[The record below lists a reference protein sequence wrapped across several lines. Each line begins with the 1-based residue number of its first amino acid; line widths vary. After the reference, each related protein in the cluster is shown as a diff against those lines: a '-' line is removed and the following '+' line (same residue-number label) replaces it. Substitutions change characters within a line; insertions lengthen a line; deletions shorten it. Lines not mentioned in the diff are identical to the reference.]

1 MSQHL
6 LPEHWA
12 PSSHLARTRKDTE
25 TEADRDRETWK
36 RTQRAKQAAE
46 VVTYS
51 HVISL
56 RAQNPEER
64 NRDPRERPR
73 VTQRP
78 RAPSPELLK
87 QTRDQGC
94 GSPASLPLSLPSSH
108 SSVSSPSCASST
120 HPKQNSLGPGSLCP
134 RTGSQPPPCS
144 SWLCVC
150 VCVCACVCACA
161 HASECSSVHVLPSVC
176 YSWPVPTIALG
187 PPRAMGIH
195 TDTNTHTHT
204 LREHT
209 GAQAQRGQTQ
219 PHAETDTQG
228 HRRTYTSPL
237 THTLL
242 STFSLAQIM
251 YTFIDMPH
259 SQPHSF
265 TPGNMPSVSLSL
277 HIYTQGQKIHHAY
290 SKCHLLKFPQPAIR
304 PSATPEGFPTRHPQ
318 GKT

>member
-120 HPKQNSLGPGSLCP
+120 HPKPVLDESSLQRFVCRASEVTLPLAPGSAVPVAAPGKTMCA
-134 RTGSQPPPCS
+134 PPPLPTDYQGNVPDKDPKGPFYLAHEWPMLISGRNLLTISCS
-144 SWLCVC
+144 
-150 VCVCACVCACA
+150 
-161 HASECSSVHVLPSVC
+161 
-176 YSWPVPTIALG
+176 
-187 PPRAMGIH
+187 
-195 TDTNTHTHT
+195 D
-204 LREHT
+204 
-209 GAQAQRGQTQ
+209 
-219 PHAETDTQG
+219 
-228 HRRTYTSPL
+228 
-237 THTLL
+237 
-242 STFSLAQIM
+242 
-251 YTFIDMPH
+251 
-259 SQPHSF
+259 
-265 TPGNMPSVSLSL
+265 
-277 HIYTQGQKIHHAY
+277 
-290 SKCHLLKFPQPAIR
+290 HL
-304 PSATPEGFPTRHPQ
+304 
-318 GKT
+318 

>member
-1 MSQHL
+1 MAPQPPSLSPSLPPTLAFPAPAVPPPHTQSRIL
-6 LPEHWA
+6 LALGVCALGLE
-12 PSSHLARTRKDTE
+12 
-25 TEADRDRETWK
+25 
-36 RTQRAKQAAE
+36 
-46 VVTYS
+46 
-51 HVISL
+51 
-56 RAQNPEER
+56 
-64 NRDPRERPR
+64 
-73 VTQRP
+73 
-78 RAPSPELLK
+78 
-87 QTRDQGC
+87 
-94 GSPASLPLSLPSSH
+94 ASLLL
-108 SSVSSPSCASST
+108 AAA
-120 HPKQNSLGPGSLCP
+120 G
-134 RTGSQPPPCS
+134 
-144 SWLCVC
+144 CVC

-228 HRRTYTSPL
+228 HRRTHTSPL

>member
-150 VCVCACVCACA
+150 VCVCVRVCVCTCKRVLQCACA
-161 HASECSSVHVLPSVC
+161 TICVLFLAGAYNCTRPSQ
-176 YSWPVPTIALG
+176 G
-187 PPRAMGIH
+187 HGH
-195 TDTNTHTHT
+195 THGHKYTHTH
-204 LREHT
+204 
-209 GAQAQRGQTQ
+209 
-219 PHAETDTQG
+219 P
-228 HRRTYTSPL
+228 
-237 THTLL
+237 
-242 STFSLAQIM
+242 
-251 YTFIDMPH
+251 
-259 SQPHSF
+259 
-265 TPGNMPSVSLSL
+265 
-277 HIYTQGQKIHHAY
+277 
-290 SKCHLLKFPQPAIR
+290 
-304 PSATPEGFPTRHPQ
+304 
-318 GKT
+318 